1 MQQKERYD
9 IMPSFFFRNKM
20 ICLTHIT
27 MDLCHT
33 ILLSNSSNQARK
45 IYDEGRIDAVDPN
58 NPYENPMFATFEEY
72 IGGT

>member
-1 MQQKERYD
+1 
-9 IMPSFFFRNKM
+9 
-20 ICLTHIT
+20 